1 MSTTT
6 KEKAPLATLPASLP
20 ASETLLDTPET
31 EFPPSAELGEQ
42 LSGMEEAQVEIDR
55 KKAEELAR
63 LRELQDRD

>member
-1 MSTTT
+1 V
-6 KEKAPLATLPASLP
+6 
-20 ASETLLDTPET
+20 LDTPET

-42 LSGMEEAQVEIDR
+42 LDRMEEAQVEIDR